1 MIIFNIDRVCRD
13 FRRRM
18 AVADMPCGFQKPHRI
33 IRFDFNQRLWRRLHK
48 DERTILKLHRI
59 AIIQRRGLFKIEQES
74 GTLITRERDTTA
86 MTPLMI
92 KAHAVDHFIGLD
104 RWFPNNR
111 SCTLHKIIPFH

>member
-18 AVADMPCGFQKPHRI
+18 AVTDMPCGFQKPHRI
-33 IRFDFNQRLWRRLHK
+33 IRFDFNQCLWRSLHE
-48 DERTILKLHRI
+48 DERAILKLHRI

-74 GTLITRERDTTA
+74 GALVTRERDTTA
-86 MTPLMI
+86 MAPLMI

>member
-13 FRRRM
+13 FCWRM
-18 AVADMPCGFQKPHRI
+18 AIADMPCRFQKPHRI
-33 IRFDFNQRLWRRLHK
+33 IRFDFNERLWSSLHK
-48 DERTILKLHRI
+48 NERTILKLYRI
-59 AIIQRRGLFKIEQES
+59 AIIQRRRLFKIEQERRAFV
-74 GTLITRERDTTA
+74 TRERDAAT

-111 SCTLHKIIPFH
+111 SRTLHKIIPFH